1 MDPVLCSGK
10 VDKLP
15 INVTVNHPCR
25 QLIGVNP
32 FGSGNSFSTSKPR
45 SL

>member
-15 INVTVNHPCR
+15 INVTVNHEVVFLRSRTPPR
-25 QLIGVNP
+25 SRVNP
-32 FGSGNSFSTSKPR
+32 RSG
-45 SL
+45 